1 MGIGNRQL
9 KVTVGRFATCTGLF
23 ARFLG
28 LASQA
33 TACRRVATVGILSVL
48 LLSVP
53 AAGDEGTSEPVSFR
67 NQIAPILLDSCLA
80 CHGPKKAEGGYR
92 VDTYD
97 ELRKAGDSGESPIAA
112 SSEQDSELLRRITSD
127 EEWERMP
134 AESEPL
140 TSEQIEL
147 VREWI
152 AAGGRFDG
160 EIANESLA
168 LVIPPAEY
176 PAPPEVYRQALP
188 ITASAFSPDGKLI
201 VTSGYHELAIW
212 NTEDAKLVRRIKNVG
227 QRVFALAFS
236 SDGQTVA
243 VGCGEPGRSG
253 EVRLVDFNSGEIK
266 GVVARTSDVV
276 LDVAYRPGTNELAI
290 ASADSTIRLF
300 NVETLQ
306 EVRTIASHADWV
318 TAVAWSDDGTR
329 LASSSR
335 DKSAKVYDG
344 ETGALISSYLGH
356 GAAVRGV
363 SILADNDQVVSV
375 GADNK
380 LHRWNVEGASK
391 VAEIGVG
398 GEGYKLVRSG
408 NNLLVPCSDKRL
420 LRIDLSN
427 NTIAQEYTGH
437 GDWVL
442 TACYQPTTAGDAN
455 PGYIASGSFDGEIR
469 IWSAADA
476 ATVRQW
482 IAKP

>member
-1 MGIGNRQL
+1 MRQIYIL
-9 KVTVGRFATCTGLF
+9 AVTVFCLF
-23 ARFLG
+23 GNLSSG
-28 LASQA
+28 DD
-33 TACRRVATVGILSVL
+33 TVV
-48 LLSVP
+48 
-53 AAGDEGTSEPVSFR
+53 VSYR
-67 NQIAPILLDSCLA
+67 SDIAPILLDSCLA

-97 ELRKAGDSGESPIAA
+97 ELLKVGDSGELPIAI
-112 SSEQDSELLRRITSD
+112 SPDQVSELLRRITSD
-127 EEWERMP
+127 DESERMP

-140 TSEQIEL
+140 APEQIEL
-147 VREWI
+147 VKKWI
-152 AAGGRFDG
+152 AAGGKFDG
-160 EIANESLA
+160 ENASQSLA
-168 LVIPPAEY
+168 LVIPPVQYAD
-176 PAPPEVYRQALP
+176 PPEVYGLAIP
-188 ITASAFSPDGKLI
+188 ITATTFSPDGKLI

-236 SDGQTVA
+236 SDGQTLA

-266 GVVARTSDVV
+266 GVVARASDVV
-276 LDVAYRPGTNELAI
+276 LDLAYRPGTNELAI
-290 ASADSTIRLF
+290 ALADSTIRIV

-329 LASSSR
+329 LASASR

-344 ETGALISSYLGH
+344 ATGELISSYLGH

-363 SILADNDQVVSV
+363 SVLADNKQVVSV

-380 LHRWNVEGASK
+380 LHRWNVEGSKK
-391 VAEIGVG
+391 VAEVGVG
-398 GEGYKLVRSG
+398 GEGYKLLRNG
-408 NNLLVPCSDKRL
+408 TNLFVPCSDKRL

-427 NTIAQEYTGH
+427 NTVTQEYKGH
-437 GDWVL
+437 SDWVL
-442 TACYQPTTAGDAN
+442 TACYQPTTAGDN
-455 PGYIASGSFDGEIR
+455 KPRYIASGSFDGEVR
-469 IWSAADA
+469 IWNIADA
-476 ATVRQW
+476 AIVRQW